1 MHHAFML
8 PIEKIQEA
16 LGLPSMA
23 QRALEVGGSG
33 GWYDP
38 ADVVLKNMFLVG
50 AVQVAMETA
59 IDQVQD
65 RLSRA
70 TEHLREHRGHKHIAR
85 RRECQGEGIAWSQ
98 NVEVLFKMSTCDKKV
113 D

>member
-1 MHHAFML
+1 
-8 PIEKIQEA
+8 

-23 QRALEVGGSG
+23 QRALEFGGSG

-65 RLSRA
+65 RSSRA
-70 TEHLREHRGHKHIAR
+70 TEHLREHRGHKDIAE
-85 RRECQGEGIAWSQ
+85 RREVEGEGIAWSR
-98 NVEVLFKMSTCDKKV
+98 NVEVLFEMSASDEKSG
-113 D
+113 